1 AERDAPRGCARDW
14 LPLRCDRDLR
24 EPVRSGRSDLRRQP
38 ARCGA
43 VAEGGSGPPLRLS
56 EGRGPGWWASG
67 PRGRLGA
74 DLARG
79 CRRFVTKKRSETL
92 SKLFS
97 YLQTKDASAAS
108 YDETLHQRWMRQ
120 PPSRSFRRNGS

>member
-1 AERDAPRGCARDW
+1 AERDAPRGRARDW

-43 VAEGGSGPPLRLS
+43 VAESGSGPPLRLS
-56 EGRGPGWWASG
+56 EGRGPGLWASG

-79 CRRFVTKKRSETL
+79 CRRFVTKKRSETR

-97 YLQTKDASAAS
+97 YLQAIDASVVS
-108 YDETLHQRWMRQ
+108 YYEKSQQR
-120 PPSRSFRRNGS
+120 